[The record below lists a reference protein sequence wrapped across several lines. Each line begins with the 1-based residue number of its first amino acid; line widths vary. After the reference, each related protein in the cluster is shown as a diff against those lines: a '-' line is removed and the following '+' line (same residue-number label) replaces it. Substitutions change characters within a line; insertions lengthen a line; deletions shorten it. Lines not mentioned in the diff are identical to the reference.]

1 MYLLTFKVLRLFFT
15 YTLYFE
21 IVAEERAMTKAN
33 TTFNLEIRD
42 VELIENA
49 LNSVITK
56 QSSTIINTA
65 VNENT
70 QPSSN
75 SCPVTVK
82 GQIDELRDL
91 LGRLHNQKVW
101 YRPKGEATYVGG

>member
-1 MYLLTFKVLRLFFT
+1 
-15 YTLYFE
+15 
-21 IVAEERAMTKAN
+21 MTKAN
-33 TTFNLEIRD
+33 TTFNLDIRD

-65 VNENT
+65 GNENSE
-70 QPSSN
+70 PLSKN
-75 SCPVTVK
+75 CPVKVK